1 MSMNESI
8 DFDHGVV
15 ELAHGAGG
23 RAMEQLIDELFVAE
37 FHNDMLAAKNDQACF
52 TLPRGRT
59 VMSTDSFVITPLF
72 FPGGDI
78 GSLAVHGTVN
88 DLAVAGARPLYLS
101 CGFILEEGFA
111 LADLRKIVASMA
123 RAAREVP
130 VQIVT
135 GDTKV
140 VERGKGDGVFINT
153 TGIGV
158 IEDDRLDLAADR
170 VRPGDKMIV
179 SGYLGDHG
187 IAVLSCREGFH
198 FESSVVSDAATL
210 YGLTAAMV
218 KMTPQ
223 IRCMRD
229 PTRGGLA
236 AIAHEIARASHV
248 SLRLYEERIP
258 VRDEVLAV
266 TEFLGLDP
274 LYIANE
280 GKVVA
285 FVPPECAD
293 ALVAAMREHPL
304 GRHATVVGEA
314 LPRDPDAA
322 VTLETALG
330 STRMLHYLRGE
341 PLPRIC

>member
-1 MSMNESI
+1 MSDNI
-8 DFDHGVV
+8 DFDHGLV

-23 RAMEQLIDELFVAE
+23 RAMEQLIDELFVAS
-37 FHNDMLAAKNDQACF
+37 FHNEFLAAKNDQACF
-52 TLPRGRT
+52 TLPKGRT

-72 FPGGDI
+72 FPGGNI

-101 CGFILEEGFA
+101 CGFIIEEGFP
-111 LADLRKIVASMA
+111 LSSLKKIVESMA
-123 RAAREVP
+123 KAAREVP

-153 TGIGV
+153 AGIGV
-158 IEDDRLDLAADR
+158 IEDPALDLSADK
-170 VRPGDKMIV
+170 VRPGDKIIV

-187 IAVLSCREGFH
+187 IAVLSCREGFN
-198 FESSVVSDAATL
+198 FESKIESDAASLAT
-210 YGLTAAMV
+210 LTAAMV
-218 KMTPQ
+218 RRTPK

-236 AIAHEIARASHV
+236 AIAHEIAHASRV
-248 SLRLYEERIP
+248 SIKFYETTIP
-258 VRDEVLAV
+258 IRDEVQAV
-266 TEFLGLDP
+266 AEFLGLDP

-285 FVPPECAD
+285 FVPADCAED
-293 ALVAAMREHPL
+293 LVAAMRAHPL
-304 GRHATVVGEA
+304 ATHAAIIGEVGD
-314 LPRDPDAA
+314 DPDQN
-322 VTLETALG
+322 VSIVTALG

>member
-1 MSMNESI
+1 MNGNI
-8 DFDHGVV
+8 DFDHGLV

-23 RAMEQLIDELFVAE
+23 RAMEELIDQLFVAT
-37 FHNDMLAAKNDQACF
+37 FHNEILAAKNDQASF
-52 TLPRGRT
+52 ILPAGRT

-101 CGFILEEGFA
+101 CGFILEEGFQ
-111 LADLRKIVASMA
+111 LAHLKKIVESMA

-140 VERGKGDGVFINT
+140 VERGKADGVFINT

-158 IEDDRLDLAADR
+158 IEDARLQIAADR
-170 VRPGDKMIV
+170 VRPGDKIIV

-187 IAVLSCREGFH
+187 VAVLSCREGFK
-198 FESSVVSDAATL
+198 FESRVISDASSL
-210 YGLTAAMV
+210 YSLTSAMV
-218 KMTPQ
+218 RCTPQ

-236 AIAHEIARASHV
+236 AIAHEIARASQV
-248 SLRLYEERIP
+248 SLKLYEPKIP
-258 VRDEVLAV
+258 VRDEVQAV
-266 TEFLGLDP
+266 AEFLGLDP

-285 FVPPECAD
+285 FVPPEYANE
-293 ALVAAMREHPL
+293 LLLAMRAHPL
-304 GRHATVVGEA
+304 GADAAIIGEA
-314 LPRDPDAA
+314 SAHDPDAA
-322 VTLETALG
+322 VAIETALG